1 MVRKKFPENGKAL
14 GKSVR
19 GFWKA
24 RVA

>member
-1 MVRKKFPENGKAL
+1 MRKKFPENGKAL